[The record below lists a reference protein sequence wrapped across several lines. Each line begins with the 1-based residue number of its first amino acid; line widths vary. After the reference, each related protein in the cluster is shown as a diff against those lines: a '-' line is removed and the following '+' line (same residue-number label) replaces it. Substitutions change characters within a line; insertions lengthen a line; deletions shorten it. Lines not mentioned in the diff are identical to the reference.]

1 MRKQLAD
8 IQEID
13 QYLLQEM
20 PAAARLIFQ
29 ARMLVSPL
37 LREKVR
43 QQQQVLQIV
52 HWLGREK
59 KREELQTIYQQ
70 LMNEP
75 AFYRSVTSIFE

>member
-20 PAAARLIFQ
+20 PAAVRLIFQ
-29 ARMLVSPL
+29 ARMLISPL

-52 HWLGREK
+52 RWLGREK